1 MTHVNAQKRQLRRS
15 VNTTRGEVLV
25 VALAPEGIW
34 LRERGRRT
42 AFLLPYGDAFMR
54 AVRLHV
60 DAQRREK
67 AAKRSTK
74 RR

>member
-1 MTHVNAQKRQLRRS
+1 MTHVNSQKRQVRRS
-15 VNTTRGEVLV
+15 VTTTRGEVLV
-25 VALAPEGIW
+25 VALAPEGLW

-42 AFLLPYGDAFMR
+42 AFLLPYGDAYLR

-60 DAQRREK
+60 DYQRREK
-67 AAKRSTK
+67 LAARKRT

>member
-1 MTHVNAQKRQLRRS
+1 MTHVNAQKHQVRRVVS
-15 VNTTRGEVLV
+15 TTRGDVLV

-42 AFLLPYGDAFMR
+42 AFLLPYGDAYMR

-60 DAQRREK
+60 DHERRTK
-67 AAKRSTK
+67 AAARTA
-74 RR
+74 RRH